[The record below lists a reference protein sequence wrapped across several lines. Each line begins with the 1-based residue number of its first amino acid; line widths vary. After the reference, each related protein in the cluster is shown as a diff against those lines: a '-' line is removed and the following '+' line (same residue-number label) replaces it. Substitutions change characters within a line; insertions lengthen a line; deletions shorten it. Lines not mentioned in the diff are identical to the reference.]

1 MHETALL
8 YSPEDFSITQGLCKK
23 KRENDKQ
30 QTIMWQETQDEVF

>member
-8 YSPEDFSITQGLCKK
+8 YSPEGFSITQDLCK
-23 KRENDKQ
+23 KRENDKL